1 MSEIPGSGR
10 STPDAGSSAAA
21 GPSAPIELRPPAL
34 ADAQAMW
41 SLVRASTLDDNS
53 PYAYLMLARYHAGT
67 CAVAERD
74 GALVGFVSAFVPPAQ
89 PDTLFVWQV
98 GVSEQARGTGLATR
112 LIASLLERDGTAQ
125 LRYLEATVTPSNIAS
140 LTLFRRLA
148 ERLGARCRESRCFP
162 SHLFPG
168 GGGRQHHEEELLLR
182 IGPFTPPRQAATYR
196 A

>member
-10 STPDAGSSAAA
+10 GTPDAGSSAAA

-74 GALVGFVSAFVPPAQ
+74 GALVGFVSAFVPPEQ

-112 LIASLLERDGTAQ
+112 LIASLLER
-125 LRYLEATVTPSNIAS
+125 YLEATVTPSNLAS

-148 ERLGARCRESRCFP
+148 ERLGTRCRESRCFP

-168 GGGRQHHEEELLLR
+168 GGDRQHHEEELLLR
-182 IGPFTPPRQAATYR
+182 IGPFTTPRPAATNR